1 MDAIEQQREEYAR
14 QLRLRFEQYKR
25 WAIEHWPVAEQPLD
39 DSAFIAAERELDL
52 LTGTMLH
59 PGRKPDGIPA
69 SGAQQTQFEDVTPAP
84 WP

>member
-1 MDAIEQQREEYAR
+1 MDAIEQQREDYAR
-14 QLRLRFEQYKR
+14 QLRLRFEEYKR

-59 PGRKPDGIPA
+59 PGRKPDSIPA
-69 SGAQQTQFEDVTPAP
+69 SGAQQAQFEDVTPAP

>member
-14 QLRLRFEQYKR
+14 QLRLRFEEYKR

-59 PGRKPDGIPA
+59 PGRKPHGVPA
-69 SGAQQTQFEDVTPAP
+69 NGAQQAQFEDVTPAP